1 MIEEMISS
9 DKSWD
14 SIKIFI
20 ESVMK
25 EKLGDERQL
34 LRGVETEQ
42 LAIYSAYIQVFSKLR
57 RSYSYF
63 SLNPLSKVS
72 VLTEMIVYFYCFLKF

>member
-34 LRGVETEQ
+34 LRGGGNGTISDLQRLYTGVFEVE
-42 LAIYSAYIQVFSKLR
+42 A
-57 RSYSYF
+57 
-63 SLNPLSKVS
+63 
-72 VLTEMIVYFYCFLKF
+72 FLFLF

>member
-20 ESVMK
+20 GSVMK
-25 EKLGDERQL
+25 EKLGDESCCFV
-34 LRGVETEQ
+34 GVETEQ
-42 LAIYSAYIQVFSKLR
+42 LAIYGAYIQDVFE
-57 RSYSYF
+57 
-63 SLNPLSKVS
+63 V
-72 VLTEMIVYFYCFLKF
+72 EAFLFLF